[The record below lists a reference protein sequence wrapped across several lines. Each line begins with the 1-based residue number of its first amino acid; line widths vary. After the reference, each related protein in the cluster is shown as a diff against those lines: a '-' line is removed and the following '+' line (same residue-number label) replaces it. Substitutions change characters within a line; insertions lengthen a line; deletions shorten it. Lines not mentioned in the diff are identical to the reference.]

1 MLQVVAENNSVSNS
15 ETKVRLAYNI
25 MDLAISPKL
34 TDLDEIFL
42 IDVSQRSDG
51 RVLETPRLV

>member
-1 MLQVVAENNSVSNS
+1 MLQVVAKNNSVSNS

-25 MDLAISPKL
+25 MDLAIPPKL

-42 IDVSQRSDG
+42 IDISQRSDG
-51 RVLETPRLV
+51 TGSETPRLA

>member
-15 ETKVRLAYNI
+15 ETEVRLAYNI

-51 RVLETPRLV
+51 IVLETLRLA